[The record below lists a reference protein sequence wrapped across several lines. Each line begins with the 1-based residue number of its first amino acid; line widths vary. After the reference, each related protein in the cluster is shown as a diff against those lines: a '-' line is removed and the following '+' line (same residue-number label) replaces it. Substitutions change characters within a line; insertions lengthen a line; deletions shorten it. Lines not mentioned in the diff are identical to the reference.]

1 MTGTLAA
8 DRLPAA
14 LLDHLLDHAALF
26 PPAELSMADALRV
39 DRAARTGRYAPLVG
53 VFVCLSSRLDELT
66 TELAALRDADGDS
79 DGGGQYS
86 VAEHAPGQLP
96 IAVVVDAAG
105 VPRPSDAHVDLRLL
119 ELRMPAELALEA
131 LADAPPGLPA
141 YIEVPLDNL
150 DSELDVLAAAR
161 ATGVPVGGKVRCG
174 GRRVPSDEE
183 LAAVIV
189 GCAERRLPL
198 KATQGLH
205 SAVRTEKSHGFLNLL
220 LACAAA
226 LRAGDVRAAL
236 AERSPEALLA
246 AAPDTEL
253 AREVRGELLVSYG
266 TCSLD
271 EPISEL
277 QALGV
282 LQ

>member
-1 MTGTLAA
+1 MSGTLAA
-8 DRLPAA
+8 GRMPAA

-26 PPAELSMADALRV
+26 PPAELPMADALRV
-39 DRAARTGRYAPLVG
+39 DRVARTGPYAALVG
-53 VFVCLSSRLDELT
+53 VFVCPSSRLEELT
-66 TELAALRDADGDS
+66 VELAAQRGS
-79 DGGGQYS
+79 DE
-86 VAEHAPGQLP
+86 VGQLP

-119 ELRMPAELALEA
+119 ELRMPAEEA
-131 LADAPPGLPA
+131 LAALTDAPPGLPA
-141 YIEVPLDNL
+141 YIEVPLDSL

-161 ATGVPVGGKVRCG
+161 AGGAPVGGKVRCG
-174 GRRVPSDEE
+174 GRRVPSDDE
-183 LAAVIV
+183 LATVIV
-189 GCAERRLPL
+189 GCAERHLPL

-205 SAVRTEKSHGFLNLL
+205 SAVRTDDSHGFLNLL

-226 LRAGDVRAAL
+226 LRAGDVGAAL
-236 AERSPEALLA
+236 AERSAASLLA
-246 AAPDTEL
+246 ALPDADV
-253 AREVRGELLVSYG
+253 ARVVRSDLLVSYG

-282 LQ
+282 LR

>member
-8 DRLPAA
+8 DRMPVA

-26 PPAELSMADALRV
+26 PPAELSMADALAV
-39 DRAARTGRYAPLVG
+39 DRAARTGRYRSLVG
-53 VFVCLSSRLDELT
+53 VFVCLSSRLEELT
-66 TELAALRDADGDS
+66 VELAAQRGSEDA
-79 DGGGQYS
+79 
-86 VAEHAPGQLP
+86 GQLP

-105 VPRPSDAHVDLRLL
+105 VPRPTDAHVDLRLL
-119 ELRMPAELALEA
+119 ELRMPAEDALTA

-141 YIEVPLDNL
+141 YIEVPLESL

-161 ATGVPVGGKVRCG
+161 AGGAPVGGKVRCG
-174 GRRVPSDEE
+174 GRRVPSNEE
-183 LAAVIV
+183 LAEVIV

-205 SAVRTEKSHGFLNLL
+205 SAVRTEHSHGFLNLL

-226 LRAGDVRAAL
+226 LRAGDVTAAL
-236 AERSPEALLA
+236 AERSADALLA
-246 AAPDTEL
+246 ALPDAEL
-253 AREVRGELLVSYG
+253 AREVRTDLLVSYG

-277 QALGV
+277 RALGV
-282 LQ
+282 LR